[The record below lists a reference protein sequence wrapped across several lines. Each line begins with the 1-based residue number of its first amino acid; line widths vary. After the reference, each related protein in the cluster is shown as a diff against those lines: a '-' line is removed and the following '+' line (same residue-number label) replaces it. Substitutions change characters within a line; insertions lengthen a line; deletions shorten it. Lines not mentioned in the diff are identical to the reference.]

1 VHLQNYNYDD
11 YLDGL
16 ISFISVAKADMLN
29 GQKTSMCCPC
39 VDYDNKKNFFDS
51 PFHLIIQGFMGD
63 YKMLEQA
70 WIRCRRLRH
79 SVGCWS

>member
-29 GQKTSMCCPC
+29 GQNTSMCCPC
-39 VDYDNKKNFFDS
+39 VDYDNKKNFLIVHV
-51 PFHLIIQGFMGD
+51 HLIIQGFMDD

-70 WIRCRRLRH
+70 WRRCRLLRH